1 MDLHLLSVSNNR
13 LTDLPKE
20 IGQMKT
26 LKSLVSKVIVFF
38 YAYYYYYIE
47 YKKYV

>member
-38 YAYYYYYIE
+38 MPTIIIILNI
-47 YKKYV
+47 KKRV